1 LTSSVAREAAAL
13 VLLEDDFASIV
24 HTVRLGRRVYEN
36 IRNAMRY
43 IVSVHVPTAAM
54 SFLPLALGWPILFF
68 PVHIVFLE
76 FVIDPACSIA
86 FEAERA
92 DEHAMERPPR
102 KPAERLFNARMLA
115 ASLAL
120 GAAVLVAVF
129 AIYAWGVHSGRS
141 EGETRAL
148 GFAAVVFGNLGLIVA
163 YRARLR
169 GMLATLVAPNV
180 AFWWIVAGTLAA
192 LAAVI
197 YLPAAAAIFR
207 FSALASAD
215 LALAAAAALVA
226 LAAGSLLKSL
236 TPP

>member
-1 LTSSVAREAAAL
+1 
-13 VLLEDDFASIV
+13 
-24 HTVRLGRRVYEN
+24 
-36 IRNAMRY
+36 
-43 IVSVHVPTAAM
+43 
-54 SFLPLALGWPILFF
+54 
-68 PVHIVFLE
+68 
-76 FVIDPACSIA
+76 
-86 FEAERA
+86 
-92 DEHAMERPPR
+92 
-102 KPAERLFNARMLA
+102 MLA

-120 GAAVLVAVF
+120 GAAVLLAVF
-129 AIYAWGVHSGRS
+129 AIYAVAAHSGRS
-141 EGETRAL
+141 DGETRAL
-148 GFAAVVFGNLGLIVA
+148 GFASVVFGNLGLIVA

-169 GMLATLVAPNV
+169 GVLATLAQPNP

-226 LAAGSLLKSL
+226 LAAGSLLKRL